1 MSITQNIG
9 NYCIYAAYKKYIS
22 NGVIDVGVSTT
33 PFLITKSNGY
43 GYCQILR
50 DIEFSF
56 TLKNLERAKVYFL
69 KVRSNPNIQQQRKN
83 ILQYLYSN
91 KKLHEKS
98 FEKLFVIDVSLQ
110 QINKN
115 INRNNIVKQK
125 EVLNKSIIYE
135 TLSDKLPSEI
145 IDKISSYI
153 NTTISGSIVY
163 HKMKIPLKTCDGLSE
178 RYYFSNPSLYIP
190 DYTIN
195 MIKNS

>member
-1 MSITQNIG
+1 MSITQSIG
-9 NYCIYAAYKKYIS
+9 NYCIYAAYKRFKS
-22 NGVIDVGVSTT
+22 DTLMDVGVSTT

-56 TLKNLERAKVYFL
+56 ILKNLERAKVYFL
-69 KVRSNPNIQQQRKN
+69 KVRCNPNIQQQRKN
-83 ILQYLYSN
+83 IIKYLYDN
-91 KKLHEKS
+91 KKTY
-98 FEKLFVIDVSLQ
+98 EKLFVIDVSVQ
-110 QINKN
+110 HIHKN
-115 INRNNIVKQK
+115 INRNTILKQK

-135 TLSDKLPSEI
+135 ILSSKLPSEI
-145 IDKISSYI
+145 IDKITSYI

-163 HKMKIPLKTCDGLSE
+163 HKMKIPPKTCDGSSE

-195 MIKNS
+195 MIKKSQ

>member
-1 MSITQNIG
+1 MSITQSIG
-9 NYCIYAAYKKYIS
+9 NYCIYAAYKRFKRDTLM
-22 NGVIDVGVSTT
+22 DVGVSTT

-56 TLKNLERAKVYFL
+56 TLKNSERAKVYFL
-69 KVRSNPNIQQQRKN
+69 KVRCNPNIQKQRKN
-83 ILQYLYSN
+83 IIKYLYDN
-91 KKLHEKS
+91 KKTY
-98 FEKLFVIDVSLQ
+98 EKLFVIDVCLQ

-115 INRNNIVKQK
+115 INRNTILKQK

-135 TLSDKLPSEI
+135 ILSSKLPSEI
-145 IDKISSYI
+145 IDKITSYI
-153 NTTISGSIVY
+153 NTTISASIVY

-195 MIKNS
+195 MIKKS